1 MDSRVMYSSA
11 NSFKNHAR
19 FMPDILNIN
28 TRIMHY
34 KLRSSQ
40 NFGKIQIRSPWPNLA
55 WLNLMIILTRFW
67 SGHYGQILHGCITSD
82 LSQPYDNLG
91 KILVRSLWPN
101 FLACK
106 TTNELDKILVQ
117 FSCLSLSI
125 C

>member
-40 NFGKIQIRSPWPNLA
+40 NLGKN
-55 WLNLMIILTRFW
+55 
-67 SGHYGQILHGCITSD
+67 SD
-82 LSQPYDNLG
+82 QVTMAKSCLVEPYDNID

-101 FLACK
+101 LAFK

-125 C
+125 CRLA